1 MSYYA
6 IYKYCN
12 FIACNKDKLNTMA
25 ESKIDFS
32 FDNLHFS
39 CEGDKDW
46 VETQLNQVL
55 NRIPGLNKLEKVA
68 KPEKTKLSPAKVV
81 ADDVL
86 VEEVSVKEV
95 KEKGK
100 RGRKPKVVAV
110 AEPLI
115 EEPSGDPLYA
125 FLKEKNADK
134 NQVRKFLATAVFLH
148 SQGTEKFS
156 TPTISK
162 ALKAAQIEK
171 LINAS
176 DCLNKNEKKGFCIK
190 DEKEFILT
198 EAGIRSILGITEE

>member
-1 MSYYA
+1 
-6 IYKYCN
+6 
-12 FIACNKDKLNTMA
+12 MA

-55 NRIPGLNKLEKVA
+55 NRIPGLNKPGLFV
-68 KPEKTKLSPAKVV
+68 KPETVKPSSAKILTEDGFITETQV
-81 ADDVL
+81 AV
-86 VEEVSVKEV
+86 V

-100 RGRKPKVVAV
+100 RGRKPRVV

-115 EEPSGDPLYA
+115 EEPSGDPLFE
-125 FLKEKNADK
+125 FLKDKNADK
-134 NQVRKFLATAVFLH
+134 NQVKKFLATAVYLH
-148 SQGTEKFS
+148 SQGMEKFS
-156 TPTISK
+156 TPVISK
-162 ALKAAQIEK
+162 SLKAAHIEK

-198 EAGIRSILGITEE
+198 ESGIRSILGGLEE

>member
-1 MSYYA
+1 
-6 IYKYCN
+6 
-12 FIACNKDKLNTMA
+12 MA

-55 NRIPGLNKLEKVA
+55 NRIPGLNKSGLLVKSEAV
-68 KPEKTKLSPAKVV
+68 KPSPKLHTVDGFITQAPGA
-81 ADDVL
+81 
-86 VEEVSVKEV
+86 VE

-100 RGRKPKVVAV
+100 RGRKPRMFV
-110 AEPLI
+110 EPLV
-115 EEPSGDPLYA
+115 EEPSGDPLFE
-125 FLKEKNADK
+125 FLKDKNADK
-134 NQVRKFLATAVFLH
+134 NQVKKFLATAVYLH
-148 SQGTEKFS
+148 SQGLEKFS
-156 TPTISK
+156 TPVISK
-162 ALKAAQIEK
+162 SLKAAHIEK

-198 EAGIRSILGITEE
+198 ESGIRSILGGTEE

>member
-1 MSYYA
+1 MSCCA
-6 IYKYCN
+6 NYKCCN
-12 FIACNKDKLNTMA
+12 FIVYFIEKLNTMA

-55 NRIPGLNKLEKVA
+55 NRIPGLNKFEKA
-68 KPEKTKLSPAKVV
+68 IKPEKVKPSPEKIV
-81 ADDVL
+81 A
-86 VEEVSVKEV
+86 EEVFAEEVPVSEV

-100 RGRKPKVVAV
+100 RGRKPKEAV
-110 AEPLI
+110 ATESIP
-115 EEPSGDPLYA
+115 EGPSGDPLFD
-125 FLKEKNADK
+125 FLKDKNADK
-134 NQVRKFLATAVFLH
+134 NQVRKFLATAVYLH

-156 TPTISK
+156 TPTVSK

-198 EAGIRSILGITEE
+198 ETGIHSILGNTEE

>member
-1 MSYYA
+1 
-6 IYKYCN
+6 
-12 FIACNKDKLNTMA
+12 MA